1 MAHSRIAKPI
11 HKTETNILLPINK
24 FSELIAVLFGVLFLG
39 FAGNFIHDDP
49 VPDDITINRDSLRI
63 GLLVSADP
71 ASDPLSLEAVHA
83 VQLAVNKTNNTGGI
97 NGRFVELIVKSSDA
111 DWGAGA
117 KKSVDLI
124 YDDEVAAIIGSLNGQ
139 NAHLVEMAVA
149 KAQVVFISTRATD
162 PTLSGA
168 NIPWFFRVIPNDIQ
182 QAEQLSG
189 YIYNIKN
196 LERLSVVS
204 SDLYDHKMAA
214 ETFLWVSQ
222 ENGHPKPEYYSYDIN
237 KPDFDDLVQSLPAT
251 NPDGISFYGYP
262 EHLKSLIHTMKSS
275 KIQIPVFAPLS
286 ILDTAVPSLRT
297 YISSNVTHICPDN
310 RFHDR
315 AERFKSEFE
324 AIYGYKAGNIAAY
337 SYDGVNVLL
346 ESFKRGAYESESIT
360 RHLTGLIDFQA
371 VTGDITFLENGDVK
385 DITTVCQ

>member
-1 MAHSRIAKPI
+1 MYGKQQ
-11 HKTETNILLPINK
+11 TGLILIGISIL
-24 FSELIAVLFGVLFLG
+24 AGLFLG
-39 FAGNFIHDDP
+39 FDVNFIHDDP
-49 VPDDITINRDSLRI
+49 EPDDIIINRDSLRI

-168 NIPWFFRVIPNDIQ
+168 NIPWFFRVIPNDVQ
-182 QAEQLSG
+182 QAKQLNHH
-189 YIYNIKN
+189 IYNIKN
-196 LERLSVVS
+196 LERLTVVS
-204 SDLYDHKMAA
+204 SDIYDHKMAA
-214 ETFLWVSQ
+214 GAFLRITRD
-222 ENGHPKPEYYSYDIN
+222 NGSPDPEHYTYDIN
-237 KPDFDDLVQSLPAT
+237 KPDFDDLVQSFPAT
-251 NPDGISFYGYP
+251 NPDGLSFYGYP
-262 EHLKSLIHTMKSS
+262 EHLKKLLQKMDSRG
-275 KIQIPVFAPLS
+275 IQIPLFAPLS
-286 ILDTAVPSLRT
+286 ILDTADPALRT
-297 YISSNVTHICPDN
+297 YISSRVTHICPDN

-324 AIYGYKAGNIAAY
+324 AIYGYKPGNIAAY

-346 ESFKRGAYESESIT
+346 ESFKNGAYESESIT
-360 RHLTGLIDFQA
+360 RHLSGLTDFQA

-385 DITTVCQ
+385 DMTSVCQ